1 MHLKQSA
8 STRVSGR
15 LSSAPDR
22 SQGWGPRFA
31 IIISRY
37 FLSGL
42 MVLGGTLVSPYSASA
57 QQTDSQPAPTA
68 SIQGMVR
75 TAGGEAVSDAS
86 VHLEQTGASK
96 VGEAKTDSKGEFAFA
111 SLGTGTYI
119 VSAEKSGR
127 HSRSTAVIT
136 SFPGDQQHVV
146 LQLEGTTGA
155 QPGTQVPS
163 GSSSAAME
171 FSDAPHFTV
180 AAVTD
185 WTAAGGHGSDSS
197 LRTSESLTRETLG
210 LKPKAESDSAGSST
224 ASAAAKKS
232 EAILRAAVASAPA
245 SFESNHDLGEF
256 YLQDGRYR
264 QAVPLLQAA
273 YRIDQGNA
281 QNEYDL
287 AQALKADRD
296 LAQAR
301 MHVQNLLV
309 REKSAGCL
317 RLAGEIDE
325 QLGDPLSAV
334 HEFEQ
339 AAHVDPSEENYFSW
353 GSELLL
359 HRAVWQAKEVF
370 SSGVKRYPQSARL
383 LTALGAALFAGA
395 LYDEAALRLCD
406 ASALDP
412 ANPEPYLFMGKIA
425 IAAPSPLPCIEPK
438 LKLFTKT
445 QPANPLADYY
455 YAMALWKENGRSIT
469 PQVADQVE
477 GLLTRAVAIDPRC
490 SDAYLQLG
498 ILHSSEHQDAEAIEF
513 YLKAVSANPQMSEA
527 HYRLGLAYDR
537 MGERA
542 KAEQELRRHD
552 EIEKEQAAVV
562 ERERRAIKQF
572 LIVVQEPSTP
582 APN

>member
-8 STRVSGR
+8 STPVSGR
-15 LSSAPDR
+15 SNSAPDR
-22 SQGWGPRFA
+22 SQGWGLRFA
-31 IIISRY
+31 GISCRY

-42 MVLGGTLVSPYSASA
+42 IVLGGTMVSPFLASA

-75 TAGGEAVSDAS
+75 NSDGEAVSGAS

-96 VGEAKTDSKGEFAFA
+96 VSEAKTDSKGGFAFA
-111 SLGTGTYI
+111 SLGSGTYI

-155 QPGTQVPS
+155 QSGTQVPS

-171 FSDAPHFTV
+171 FSDAPQFTV

-210 LKPKAESDSAGSST
+210 LKPKSASDSAGSSS
-224 ASAAAKKS
+224 ASAYPKKS
-232 EAILRAAVASAPA
+232 EATLRAAVASAPA

-256 YLQDGRYR
+256 YLHDGMYR

-273 YRIDQGNA
+273 YRIDQGNV

-287 AQALKADRD
+287 ARALEADGEI
-296 LAQAR
+296 AQAR
-301 MHVQNLLV
+301 THVQNLLA

-325 QLGDPLSAV
+325 QSGDPLSAV

-339 AAHVDPSEENYFSW
+339 AAHLDPSEDNYFSW

-370 SSGVKRYPQSARL
+370 SSGVKRYPESTRL

-412 ANPEPYLFMGKIA
+412 ANSEPYLFMGKIA

-438 LKLFTKT
+438 LKLFAET
-445 QPANPLADYY
+445 QPANPLAHYY
-455 YAMALWKENGRSIT
+455 YAMALWKEHGRSIT
-469 PQVADQVE
+469 PQVVDKVE
-477 GLLTRAVAIDPRC
+477 DLLTRAVAIDPRC

-498 ILHSSEHQDAEAIEF
+498 ILHASEHQDAEAIGF
-513 YLKAVSANPQMSEA
+513 YLKAISANPQMSEA

-537 MGERA
+537 IGERA
-542 KAEQELRRHD
+542 KAEEELRKHD
-552 EIEKEQAAVV
+552 EIEKAQAEVV

-572 LIVVQEPSTP
+572 LIVVQEPPTAS
-582 APN
+582 PN